1 MSWLEVRN
9 LKVEFHNQ
17 AQVTQAVKGITF
29 AVEEGEIV
37 GLVGE
42 SGSGKSSAM
51 LALLGLL
58 PETARVTVEKIKAGE
73 IDVASFT
80 GSKKREGAYEKA
92 LRLIRGKKIAMIF
105 QDPAAYLDP
114 AMRIGKQI
122 TETIRGCRK
131 CTEAEA
137 REEAEELLDMVGIRY
152 PKRRMRQYPFE
163 LSGGMRQRV
172 VIAIALACHP
182 RLLIA
187 DEPTTALDVTVQR
200 QVLSVLKRAAKETG
214 TAVLL
219 VSHDLGV
226 IASSC
231 SRVLVMRE
239 GEIVEEGSVEDIF
252 YEPQHPYT
260 RKLMEDAEKLQGR
273 VCRGEE
279 KEMLLRLDCVT
290 LSYEKEREAVKE
302 LSFALRRGET
312 FGLVGESGCGKTTLA
327 RLVTGL
333 LKPEAGHIYFR
344 GEEIGSSAVRS
355 GRRRKERQQR
365 VQMVFQNPYASLN
378 PRMRIGTM
386 LEDVLAVN
394 GISGREER
402 KKRVWE
408 ALEMVGL
415 SREDGEKYPA
425 QFSGGQRQRIA
436 IARAFLL
443 DSELIVLDEALS
455 ALDLSIQMQVIE
467 LLQKIQR
474 EKGTAYL
481 FISHDLQVV
490 HHISRKM
497 GVMYQGRIVESGDT
511 EAICTQPWHP
521 YTKKLLEAGLPPDPL
536 KARRKRQ
543 GIVTERTENRQK
555 NHGEG
560 CPYAGRCGYALER
573 CLKEQPGNYRFG
585 TREIACFLY
594 SDKDGSA
601 RKPDYEMTSQ
611 I

>member
-42 SGSGKSSAM
+42 SGSGKSSAA

-73 IDVASFT
+73 IDVVPFT
-80 GSKKREGAYEKA
+80 GSKKGEGAYEKA

-279 KEMLLRLDCVT
+279 KEMLLRLDRVT

-344 GEEIGSSAVRS
+344 GEEIGPSAVRS
-355 GRRRKERQQR
+355 GRRRKERRQR

-443 DSELIVLDEALS
+443 DSELIVLDEALT

-511 EAICTQPWHP
+511 ETICTQPWHP

>member
-42 SGSGKSSAM
+42 SGSGKSSAA

-58 PETARVTVEKIKAGE
+58 PETARVTAEKIKAGE
-73 IDVASFT
+73 IDVAPFT
-80 GSKKREGAYEKA
+80 GSKKGEGAYEKA

-137 REEAEELLDMVGIRY
+137 REEAEELLDMAGIPY

-279 KEMLLRLDCVT
+279 KEMLLRLDRVT

-344 GEEIGSSAVRS
+344 GEEIGPSAVRS

-365 VQMVFQNPYASLN
+365 VQMVFQNLYASLN

-425 QFSGGQRQRIA
+425 EFSGGQRQRIA

-521 YTKKLLEAGLPPDPL
+521 YTKELLEAGLPPDPL

-560 CPYAGRCGYALER
+560 CPYAGHCGYALER